1 MPTLVVKGQDL
12 RLESMRTLMV
22 KGQDLGSKSV
32 WTKVEGLKDEV
43 LVNYGHRLRQRSTK
57 VTMGYEMHDVN

>member
-12 RLESMRTLMV
+12 RSESMWTLMV

-32 WTKVEGLKDEV
+32 WTKVESLKGKV
-43 LVNYGHRLRQRSTK
+43 LVNYGHGLR
-57 VTMGYEMHDVN
+57 

>member
-12 RLESMRTLMV
+12 RSESMWTLMV

-32 WTKVEGLKDEV
+32 WTKVES
-43 LVNYGHRLRQRSTK
+43 YGHRLRQRSTK
-57 VTMGYEMHDVN
+57 VTIGYEMHDVN